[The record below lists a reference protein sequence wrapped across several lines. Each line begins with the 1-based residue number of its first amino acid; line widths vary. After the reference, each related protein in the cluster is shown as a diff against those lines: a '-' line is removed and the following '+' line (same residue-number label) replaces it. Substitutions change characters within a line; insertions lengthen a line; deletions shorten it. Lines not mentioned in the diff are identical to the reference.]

1 MEGKDQNRQ
10 MEKQELRG
18 YRPRETSKKKKKLI
32 TFPKEMRVSCS
43 HETKTE
49 GLLNKEISKLQKKKK

>member
-1 MEGKDQNRQ
+1 MED
-10 MEKQELRG
+10 MIW
-18 YRPRETSKKKKKLI
+18 PRETSRKKKLKKHI

-49 GLLNKEISKLQKKKK
+49 GLLNKEQLTNLKIKTKKALGN